1 TATEEK
7 TMGNA
12 TASKAR
18 ANDIQTLEQL
28 NRGYVQ
34 AAQASDVRWFDGNL
48 AACFL
53 ASSPDGSLEDRAGFL
68 GRIGRPSPSKNMA
81 AVDTRIRVVGDVG
94 IVDSGFRF
102 TKADGG
108 DGVGHY
114 TDVYGFLGGRWQ
126 CVSAHFALRP
136 APPQTGAT
144 KTAPVVAG
152 EPSAADRAALAALN
166 YHYIRSV
173 QGAGVRAAVAD
184 LNHHYIR
191 SVQESD
197 VRWFEANLAPEFVNG
212 NADGSFSDRAAFI
225 VVMGKPSPVSSLR
238 AEDVRIQGVG
248 DIGIIHA
255 RTAYTKADGT
265 AGAGRYTDIW
275 WRADGRWRCVS
286 AHVTRGGSSD
296 AKTLVHLLLV
306 CSLV

>member
-1 TATEEK
+1 
-7 TMGNA
+7 MGN
-12 TASKAR
+12 TVENERAR
-18 ANDIQTLEQL
+18 ANDVQTLEQL
-28 NRGYVQ
+28 NRSYVR
-34 AAQASDVRWFDGNL
+34 AALASDVRWFDEHL

-68 GRIGRPSPSKNMA
+68 SRIGRPNPSKDMA
-81 AVDTRIRVVGDVG
+81 AVDTRIRIVGDVG
-94 IVDSGFRF
+94 IIDSGFRY
-102 TKADGG
+102 TKPDGQE
-108 DGVGHY
+108 GVGHY

-144 KTAPVVAG
+144 KTADVTTAT
-152 EPSAADRAALAALN
+152 PSATD
-166 YHYIRSV
+166 
-173 QGAGVRAAVAD
+173 GATLAD

-225 VVMGKPSPVSSLR
+225 AVMGKPSPVSKLR
-238 AEDVRIQGVG
+238 AEDVRIQVVG

-255 RTAYTKADGT
+255 RTAYTKPDGA

-275 WRADGRWRCVS
+275 GRAAGRWRCVS
-286 AHVTRGGSSD
+286 AHVTRG
-296 AKTLVHLLLV
+296 
-306 CSLV
+306 

>member
-1 TATEEK
+1 
-7 TMGNA
+7 MGNA

-18 ANDIQTLEQL
+18 ANDIQTLEPL

-53 ASSPDGSLEDRAGFL
+53 ASAPGGSLEHRAGFL

-102 TKADGG
+102 TKPDGG
-108 DGVGHY
+108 VGLGHS
-114 TDVYGFLGGRWQ
+114 TDVCVLLGGRWQ

-144 KTAPVVAG
+144 KTAVVVAG
-152 EPSAADRAALAALN
+152 EPSAADRAALA
-166 YHYIRSV
+166 
-173 QGAGVRAAVAD
+173 D
-184 LNHHYIR
+184 LTHHYIR

-225 VVMGKPSPVSSLR
+225 AAIGKPIPASNLR
-238 AEDVRIQGVG
+238 ADDVRIQVVG
-248 DIGIIHA
+248 AIGIIHA
-255 RTAYTKADGT
+255 RTAYTKADGQ
-265 AGAGRYTDIW
+265 AGTGRYTD
-275 WRADGRWRCVS
+275 
-286 AHVTRGGSSD
+286 
-296 AKTLVHLLLV
+296 
-306 CSLV
+306 

>member
-1 TATEEK
+1 
-7 TMGNA
+7 MGNV
-12 TASKAR
+12 TAQKAR

-28 NRGYVQ
+28 NRSYVH
-34 AAQASDVRWFDGNL
+34 AAETSDVRWFDENL

-68 GRIGRPSPSKNMA
+68 IRIGQPKASKNMA

-102 TKADGG
+102 TKPDGA

-136 APPQTGAT
+136 APPQTGAAR
-144 KTAPVVAG
+144 TAAVVAG
-152 EPSAADRAALAALN
+152 EPSAADRAALA
-166 YHYIRSV
+166 
-173 QGAGVRAAVAD
+173 D
-184 LNHHYIR
+184 LNDHYIR

-212 NADGSFSDRAAFI
+212 NADSSFSDRAAFI
-225 VVMGKPSPVSSLR
+225 AVMGKPSPVSNLR
-238 AEDVRIQGVG
+238 AEHVRIQVVG

-286 AHVTRGGSSD
+286 AHVTRG
-296 AKTLVHLLLV
+296 
-306 CSLV
+306 